1 MSALLNARTPDVAL
15 SGSTKA
21 RPIEALRCRAL
32 LLAPVLVLAS
42 EYVAFQGLTSV
53 VGARL
58 GYFLAFAIYWIGWCL
73 LFPAWV
79 LGWRGIHAM
88 FGPAQPRFGR
98 PAWLGVA
105 VLAAP
110 LALGYG
116 LAFPGAFRQATPA
129 IVVASFPLAAV
140 NATGEEI
147 LWRGVYQRVFP
158 SRAWWGLIWPSL
170 GFAIWHFAPQSVHAN
185 TMPGG
190 AWSFVLV
197 AGLFGLGWSW
207 LAHQSASIRWTTPAH
222 ILFDFAGLGALIYI
236 GPNALALQ

>member
-1 MSALLNARTPDVAL
+1 MSAALDAQTPDAAL
-15 SGSTKA
+15 SGSTKS
-21 RPIEALRCRAL
+21 RPADALRRRTL
-32 LLAPVLVLAS
+32 LVAPVLVLAS
-42 EYVAFQGLTSV
+42 EYVAFHSLTNV
-53 VGARL
+53 VGPRL
-58 GYFLAFAIYWIGWCL
+58 GYFLAFAIYWFGWCL

-88 FGPAQPRFGR
+88 FGLAQPRFGR

-116 LAFPGAFRQATPA
+116 LAFPGALRQATPV
-129 IVVASFPLAAV
+129 IVVASFLLAAV

-147 LWRGVYQRVFP
+147 LWRGVYLRVFP

-170 GFAIWHFAPQSVHAN
+170 GFAVWHFAPQSMRAN

-207 LAHQSASIRWTTPAH
+207 LAQQSGSIRWTAPAH
-222 ILFDFAGLGALIYI
+222 ILFDFAGLGALIYM
-236 GPNALALQ
+236 GPNALAVQ